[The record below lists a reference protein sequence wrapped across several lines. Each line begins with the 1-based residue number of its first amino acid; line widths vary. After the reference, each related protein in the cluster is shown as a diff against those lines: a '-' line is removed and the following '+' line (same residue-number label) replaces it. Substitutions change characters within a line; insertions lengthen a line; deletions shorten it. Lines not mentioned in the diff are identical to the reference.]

1 MVLLV
6 FCIAMAIGWFI
17 GIILAISFFALL
29 SQFFGAIGTLLG
41 TFLALALL
49 FIMLFSVSW
58 LPLIR
63 VAFYGMITGII
74 MSVIIRHEILAGIL
88 NPATTGNIICLMSI
102 VVVLLFV
109 IFGIL
114 YFVLGRYTVMKR
126 KDIIFGFQDQTK
138 KKKKR

>member
-1 MVLLV
+1 
-6 FCIAMAIGWFI
+6 
-17 GIILAISFFALL
+17 
-29 SQFFGAIGTLLG
+29 
-41 TFLALALL
+41 
-49 FIMLFSVSW
+49 

-63 VAFYGMITGII
+63 IAFYGMITGII
-74 MSVIIRHEILAGIL
+74 MSVLIRHEMLAGTL

-126 KDIIFGFQDQTK
+126 KDIVFGFQDKNK